1 MSKCE
6 CFDGYRKTV
15 ETLCRQIERL
25 EDENA
30 KLRVAKVCLE
40 SDVNFYERDNAELRR
55 LRLQGGTA

>member
-1 MSKCE
+1 MSDCACK
-6 CFDGYRKTV
+6 DGYRKTI
-15 ETLCRQIERL
+15 ETLCRQIDLLQE
-25 EDENA
+25 ENA